1 MRSSAEMM
9 RPLDGRG
16 NEREKVKK
24 ARTMK
29 AVNGFI
35 VYFFRWGANGAEK

>member
-16 NEREKVKK
+16 NEREKVK

-35 VYFFRWGANGAEK
+35 VYFF